1 MVAFLSKT
9 TEALTHDIHSF
20 KKDWYLMIVVLQAMW
35 IFILVMPVLTEMA
48 GTGNKYY
55 YQIR

>member
-1 MVAFLSKT
+1 
-9 TEALTHDIHSF
+9 
-20 KKDWYLMIVVLQAMW
+20 MIVVLQAMW

-55 YQIR
+55 YQIK

>member
-1 MVAFLSKT
+1 
-9 TEALTHDIHSF
+9 
-20 KKDWYLMIVVLQAMW
+20 MIVVLQAMW

-48 GTGNKYY
+48 GTGNTN